1 MKLLDQ
7 SYFVLHISVFILQK
21 NNAET
26 KAFRKLTKR
35 LWFDDV
41 YLFSWTVKAWFK
53 EHLSHQLRTK
63 LTSEL
68 ADNACE
74 IPQND
79 NPGNDTL
86 TKLSEPEKT
95 ILYFCNQEDP
105 SQHT

>member
-1 MKLLDQ
+1 MNCQ
-7 SYFVLHISVFILQK
+7 SLIQGAPEPSVTH
-21 NNAET
+21 E
-26 KAFRKLTKR
+26 
-35 LWFDDV
+35 
-41 YLFSWTVKAWFK
+41 S
-53 EHLSHQLRTK
+53 
-63 LTSEL
+63 TSEL

-79 NPGNDTL
+79 NRDNDTL